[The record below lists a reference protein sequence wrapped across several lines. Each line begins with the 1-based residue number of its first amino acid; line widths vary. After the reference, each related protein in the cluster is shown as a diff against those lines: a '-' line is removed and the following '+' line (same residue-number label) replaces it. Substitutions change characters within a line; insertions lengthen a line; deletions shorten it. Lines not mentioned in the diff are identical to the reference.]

1 MAAAIEDAVFNALR
15 GHHNENTKLP
25 SPRIIK
31 IYIAS
36 LKDDFK
42 EERRLL
48 LEVIGPDL
56 QSLYDDRQIEVEIVD
71 IHFGTGSD
79 GLTAVDLDP
88 YVLEDHLDE
97 IETCQSVS
105 KSIFLIVLLG
115 SRVGHFLLPTKLDPT
130 VFEALSNISTE
141 PENRCLRKW
150 YTTSCPGTNGRTT
163 PVEQDTEGCYW
174 LATDYRTLDRDEWAA
189 ESQQLRVLLETKI
202 DDILRAAQGK
212 NSTAAETDLGEQHFC
227 DNLKRLKTR
236 AIAREIDKG
245 LASSPGRILALFRH
259 WQNQPDNGSTGKDDH
274 DGDGSSSPGIEQL
287 AARLVAALPASN
299 QQTLIVDWA
308 ENGIDPELECHDLYL
323 TGFKNKLFEMMKASI
338 DQDMA
343 KDPNGGKG
351 RKKTVQEIFH
361 EHSTHIMNLNEHL
374 SANKYISS
382 KVPERIRQNVQMN
395 FRSGSRHP
403 PYFIYG
409 AHGSGKSTLLS
420 HIYTQLTGWFEH
432 TKVHR
437 VIRYASA
444 TPRSAYNLELL
455 RVVCQQLAIILNIPE
470 GYLPKDASFDP
481 LYINNWFQ
489 NLLKH
494 CEDLHNEILF
504 LFIDDLHR
512 LHPLDCDIVAALSWL
527 PISLPWN
534 VFLVVST
541 TVPIESL
548 KLTPMQKERFKCL
561 DYFFDLSLEQNE
573 TLVRRWSKADLRSA
587 TAAVVGGGAGE
598 SSGAGADLTFAQF
611 VNGMFDAMEQRFGV
625 KGFSRLAVYITC
637 SEYGLTETELLELVM
652 PTQDADVVIDSR
664 EGDFNFSTFRTIRN
678 QMRLILREKLMSGKL
693 LIVWRHSICAEITK
707 ARYMTPDITRTIH
720 SELVNL
726 FFPPDTDDSEDM
738 STAQHS
744 RKSSMQ
750 TQQDD
755 NVTQV
760 LSLGPDISYSIRHVE
775 EAWHH
780 LIKSEDTK
788 KLKEI
793 AVCNFDFLLA
803 AVQTVSISYL
813 RCLIEHVRC
822 YILDRDIELVYYT
835 IRKSSDVLTRDP
847 MQLGAQLISWLKSV
861 SAHEGPQALL
871 SVTVQSATAW
881 CDGYTVPLLVPLTGW
896 LPVPLPSQIR
906 CMTVPGPGPVRCIAV
921 SPSKQHLILS
931 PKVGDP
937 QMWHIM
943 SNNLV
948 HTFKGHTGPVTYMK
962 VQSQYLVTASEDTSV
977 IVWDMKTLAIKLRL
991 REHIAPALCAT
1002 LALDNKYFIS
1012 GSDDSSIIVALF
1024 DGGKFVTKIDHHRG
1038 PVTALHVSYPSEV
1051 LVSSSHDATVCLW
1064 SLENFSLLN
1073 CIQLSQPVLNTQ
1085 ISCDSTF
1092 LLVHCADNGLYL
1104 RSLTT
1109 GTDLHALKGHKSK
1122 VRALCIAMDSQRA
1135 IVGGEDTR
1143 ALIFDMHSGRII
1155 RSLPPN
1161 PGAVTAVYVMEKDD
1175 YLITAGGNK
1184 ITFYSFRNE
1193 DSIVNFYPKKKKTLK
1208 KFHRNRLA
1216 LQSTSSPVLCFDL
1229 SRDSTMA
1236 AVASSRCVQI
1246 WQLSSPELTS
1256 ILEGHTAT
1264 VTCVAFAPNCEL
1276 VASGSEDKSVN
1287 VWSLALGTVT
1297 TTFKGHNTSITSAIT
1312 FMMDSRRIISADRDG
1327 CLYVWVADSGI
1338 VLQSVQGPHKCLS
1351 VTNNMK
1357 FAVCTN
1363 GDNSLRIWSLTRED
1377 EKYTVSHSDEI
1388 TCFVITADSL
1398 YTITGSRDM
1407 SLKVW
1412 QTTGGKLAQVLVGH
1426 TDAVSCVAVSV
1437 TTKSQVIS
1445 GSKDSNLII
1454 WDIHTGE
1461 EIHTLAGHLGP
1472 VTCVKVSADGTTAVS
1487 GSDDKTL
1494 IVWETK
1500 RGLALTSLQL
1510 HVQFTRFDISQEC
1523 SRIVVQLVDSSC
1535 LPIICLHNSPA
1546 SYIKL
1551 PTYSAPARDVEDLRP
1566 AGPKRPA
1573 RRLLKKEVSLDTYT
1587 WQKKYAHLTSS
1598 VMMAQVDERLKRRFS
1613 VSASM
1618 EEISKLAE
1626 AKNVESQANLGPE
1639 QAALAQSQHFD
1650 QLEAL
1655 WNKRSPPRRRLNAS
1669 LSRQSSLVEDRI
1681 DSSDEDEFQE
1691 ERAGMSKKVALHQ
1704 AASRPFSLS
1713 VDAWN
1718 CSSLYSS
1725 TTSSATANTQYN
1737 QPYHHQW
1744 YQCHQHQPDLLR
1756 EVLLL
1761 KKQYSM
1767 PTGSGGDPGETADA
1781 SLKLSSTQTDM
1792 QALFR
1797 HCTFGTLSCHSRR
1810 RQSSPESDQYHV
1822 RRRRRSR
1829 SIDNLSHE
1837 MASMCVKKYKRNSI
1851 SRSCRMQ

>member
-1 MAAAIEDAVFNALR
+1 MAAAIEEAVFNALR
-15 GHHNENTKLP
+15 GHHNEHTKLP

-31 IYIAS
+31 IYVAS

-56 QSLYDDRQIEVEIVD
+56 QSLYDDRQLEVEIVD

-79 GLTAVDLDP
+79 ELTAVDLDP
-88 YVLEDHLDE
+88 YVVEDHLQE
-97 IETCQSVS
+97 IETCHSVS
-105 KSIFLIVLLG
+105 KSVFLIVLLG
-115 SRVGHFLLPTKLDPT
+115 SRLGNFLLPTKLDPS
-130 VFEALSNISTE
+130 VFTAIANQSTDDE
-141 PENRCLRKW
+141 CTSLRKW
-150 YTTSCPGTNGRTT
+150 YSTERPSTTTHLGDE
-163 PVEQDTEGCYW
+163 EQQDAEGYYW
-174 LATDYRTLDRDEWAA
+174 LATDYRALDRAEWAT
-189 ESQQLRVLLETKI
+189 ESRRLRELLERRI
-202 DDILRAAQGK
+202 DEALP
-212 NSTAAETDLGEQHFC
+212 AAEMTTPTEGSDGEQFC

-236 AIAREIDKG
+236 AIAREIEKG
-245 LASSPGRILALFRH
+245 LACSPGRILALFRH
-259 WQNQPDNGSTGKDDH
+259 WQKQPENGSTDHADDDH
-274 DGDGSSSPGIEQL
+274 LGSVLASAAEQL
-287 AARLVAALPASN
+287 ESRIIEALPASN
-299 QQTLIVDWA
+299 HQTLIVDWA
-308 ENGIDPELECHDLYL
+308 ENGIDPELECHDVYL
-323 TGFKNKLFEMMKASI
+323 TSFKHKMFEIMKASI
-338 DQDMA
+338 DQDLA

-361 EHSTHIMNLNEHL
+361 EHSTHLMCLNEHL

-403 PYFIYG
+403 PYFIHG
-409 AHGSGKSTLLS
+409 GHGSGKSTLLS
-420 HIYTQLTGWFEH
+420 HIYAQLTGWFEH

-512 LHPLDCDIVAALSWL
+512 LNPLDCDIVAALSWL

-534 VFLVVST
+534 VFLIVST

-548 KLTPMQKERFKCL
+548 RLTPMQKERFRCA

-573 TLVRRWSKADLRSA
+573 TQVQRW
-587 TAAVVGGGAGE
+587 TAVPSPLQE
-598 SSGAGADLTFAQF
+598 QPSTDQPTFAQL
-611 VNGMFDAMEQRFGV
+611 VNGVFDAMESRFGV

-637 SEYGLTETELLELVM
+637 SEYGLTETELLELLM
-652 PTQDADVVIDSR
+652 PTQDADVAIDTR

-678 QMRLILREKLMSGKL
+678 QMRLVLREKLMSGKL
-693 LIVWRHSICAEITK
+693 LVVWRHSICSEITR
-707 ARYMTPDITRTIH
+707 ARYMTPDSARSIH

-726 FFPPDTDDSEDM
+726 FFPPDSDDSEEM
-738 STAQHS
+738 STEQHS

-760 LSLGPDISYSIRHVE
+760 LNLGLDISYSIRHVE

-906 CMTVPGPGPVRCIAV
+906 CITVPGPGPVRCIEV

-937 QMWHIM
+937 QLWHIM
-943 SNNLV
+943 SNSLV
-948 HTFKGHTGPVTYMK
+948 HTFKGHSGPVTYMK
-962 VQSQYLVTASEDTSV
+962 VQSQYLVTTSEDTSV
-977 IVWDMKTLAIKLRL
+977 IVWDMKTLAVKLRL

-1002 LALDNKYFIS
+1002 LALDNKYVIS
-1012 GSDDSSIIVALF
+1012 GSDDSSIIIALF
-1024 DGGKFVTKIDHHRG
+1024 DGGKLVTKIDHHRG
-1038 PVTALHVSYPSEV
+1038 PVTALLMSYPSEV
-1051 LVSSSHDATVCLW
+1051 LVSASHDATVCLW
-1064 SLENFSLLN
+1064 SMENFTLLN
-1073 CIQLSQPVLNTQ
+1073 CIQMAQPVLNTQ

-1109 GTDLHALKGHKSK
+1109 GTELHALKGHKSK

-1135 IVGGEDTR
+1135 IVGSEDTK

-1155 RSLPPN
+1155 RTLPPN

-1216 LQSTSSPVLCFDL
+1216 LQSTSSPVICFDL

-1246 WQLSSPELTS
+1246 WQLNSPELTS
-1256 ILEGHTAT
+1256 ILEGHSAT
-1264 VTCVAFAPNCEL
+1264 VTCVSFAPNCEL
-1276 VASGSEDKSVN
+1276 VASGSEDKTVN

-1297 TTFKGHNTSITSAIT
+1297 ATFKGHCTSVTSVT
-1312 FMMDSRRIISADRDG
+1312 FMMDARRIISADRDG
-1327 CLYVWVADSGI
+1327 LLHVWISDSGM

-1363 GDNSLRIWSLTRED
+1363 GDSSLRIWSLTRED

-1398 YTITGSRDM
+1398 YVITGSRDM

-1412 QTTGGKLAQVLVGH
+1412 QATGGKLAQVLVGH
-1426 TDAVSCVAVSV
+1426 TDAVTCVAVSV
-1437 TTKSQVIS
+1437 TNKSQVIS

-1510 HVQFTRFDISQEC
+1510 HVQFTRFDISLEC

-1626 AKNVESQANLGPE
+1626 SKNVESQANLGPE

-1655 WNKRSPPRRRLNAS
+1655 WNKRSPPRRRLNAT

-1691 ERAGMSKKVALHQ
+1691 ERAGMSKKLALFH
-1704 AASRPFSLS
+1704 ASRPLSLS

-1725 TTSSATANTQYN
+1725 TSSTNTQYN
-1737 QPYHHQW
+1737 QPHHHQH
-1744 YQCHQHQPDLLR
+1744 YHQYHHQHQPDLLR

-1761 KKQYSM
+1761 KKQHSV
-1767 PTGSGGDPGETADA
+1767 PAGGTGVHSGDPFGGH
-1781 SLKLSSTQTDM
+1781 LKLSSTETDL

-1797 HCTFGTLSCHSRR
+1797 HCTFGTLNCHSRR
-1810 RQSSPESDQYHV
+1810 RQSSPERGDQYHV
-1822 RRRRRSR
+1822 RRRKSR
-1829 SIDNLSHE
+1829 SIDNLNHE
-1837 MASMCVKKYKRNSI
+1837 VTVFRQQYRRNPM
-1851 SRSCRMQ
+1851 SRSCLMQ

>member
-1 MAAAIEDAVFNALR
+1 MTAL
-15 GHHNENTKLP
+15 TL
-25 SPRIIK
+25 
-31 IYIAS
+31 
-36 LKDDFK
+36 
-42 EERRLL
+42 
-48 LEVIGPDL
+48 
-56 QSLYDDRQIEVEIVD
+56 
-71 IHFGTGSD
+71 
-79 GLTAVDLDP
+79 
-88 YVLEDHLDE
+88 
-97 IETCQSVS
+97 
-105 KSIFLIVLLG
+105 SICPQQRSFQQVLLG
-115 SRVGHFLLPTKLDPT
+115 SRLGNFLLPTKLDSSIFT
-130 VFEALSNISTE
+130 AISNLSNDDE
-141 PENRCLRKW
+141 VECLGKW
-150 YTTSCPGTNGRTT
+150 YSTTRPKTSVHLA
-163 PVEQDTEGCYW
+163 VEPQNEEGCYW
-174 LATDYRTLDRDEWAA
+174 LTTNYRTLNRAEWLSEA
-189 ESQQLRVLLETKI
+189 QHLRELLERKI
-202 DDILRAAQGK
+202 EEVLRASDVAGT
-212 NSTAAETDLGEQHFC
+212 STEDELDGEKFC

-236 AIAREIDKG
+236 AIAREIEKG
-245 LASSPGRILALFRH
+245 LACSPGRILTLFRH
-259 WQNQPDNGSTGKDDH
+259 WQNQPANGSTEDGGDDSNSCM
-274 DGDGSSSPGIEQL
+274 GVKQLESSLIE
-287 AARLVAALPASN
+287 VLPTSN
-299 QQTLIVDWA
+299 HQTLTVDWS
-308 ENGIDPELECHDLYL
+308 ENGIDPDLECHDLYL
-323 TGFKNKLFEMMKASI
+323 TSFKNKMFEMMKVSI
-338 DQDMA
+338 DQDLA

-361 EHSTHIMNLNEHL
+361 EHSTHLMYLNEHL
-374 SANKYISS
+374 SANNYISS

-403 PYFIYG
+403 PYFIHG
-409 AHGSGKSTLLS
+409 GHGSGKSTLMS
-420 HIYTQLTGWFEH
+420 HIYTELTGWFEH

-455 RVVCQQLAIILNIPE
+455 RVICQQLAIILNIPE

-512 LHPLDCDIVAALSWL
+512 LNPLDCDIVAALSWL

-548 KLTPMQKERFKCL
+548 RLTPMQKERFKCA
-561 DYFFDLSLEQNE
+561 DYFFDLALEQNE
-573 TLVRRWSKADLRSA
+573 TKVKPWDVILSSPEAP
-587 TAAVVGGGAGE
+587 AGE
-598 SSGAGADLTFAQF
+598 LPSFPQL
-611 VNGMFDAMEQRFGV
+611 VNALFDAMEQQFGV
-625 KGFSRLAVYITC
+625 QGFSRVAIYITC
-637 SEYGLTETELLELVM
+637 SEYGLTETELLELLM
-652 PTQDADVVIDSR
+652 PTQDADLVIDSH

-678 QMRLILREKLMSGKL
+678 QMTLILREKLMSGKL
-693 LIVWRHSICAEITK
+693 LIVWRHSICSEITRS
-707 ARYMTPDITRTIH
+707 RYMTPDITRSIH

-726 FFPPDTDDSEDM
+726 FFPPDGDDSEDM
-738 STAQHS
+738 STEQHS

-760 LSLGPDISYSIRHVE
+760 LNLGPDISYSIRHVE

-780 LIKSEDTK
+780 LIKSEDTQ

-881 CDGYTVPLLVPLTGW
+881 CDGYAVPLLVPLTGW

-906 CMTVPGPGPVRCIAV
+906 CITVPGPGPVRCIEV

-937 QMWHIM
+937 QLWHIM
-943 SNNLV
+943 SNSLV
-948 HTFKGHTGPVTYMK
+948 HTFKGHSGPVTYMK
-962 VQSQYLVTASEDTSV
+962 VLSQYLVTASEDTSV
-977 IVWDMKTLAIKLRL
+977 IVWNMKTLEIKLRL

-1002 LALDNKYFIS
+1002 LALDNKYVIS
-1012 GSDDSSIIVALF
+1012 GSDDSSIIIALL
-1024 DGGKFVTKIDHHRG
+1024 GTGKLVTKFDHHRG
-1038 PVTALHVSYPSEV
+1038 PVTALQMSYPSEV
-1051 LVSSSHDATVCLW
+1051 LVSSSQDATVCLW
-1064 SLENFSLLN
+1064 SLENFTLLN
-1073 CIQLSQPVLNTQ
+1073 CIQMSQPIFNMQ

-1092 LLVHCADNGLYL
+1092 LLAHCADNGLYL

-1143 ALIFDMHSGRII
+1143 AHIFDMHSGRVI

-1216 LQSTSSPVLCFDL
+1216 LQSTSSPVICFDV

-1246 WQLSSPELTS
+1246 WQLNSPELTS
-1256 ILEGHTAT
+1256 ILEGHTGT
-1264 VTCVAFAPNCEL
+1264 VTCVSFAPNCEL
-1276 VASGSEDKSVN
+1276 IASGSEDKTVN
-1287 VWSLALGTVT
+1287 VWSLGLGTVSAN
-1297 TTFKGHNTSITSAIT
+1297 FKGHSTSISSVT
-1312 FMMDSRRIISADRDG
+1312 FMMDARRIISADRDG
-1327 CLYVWVADSGI
+1327 MLFVWISDSGI
-1338 VLQSVQGPHKCLS
+1338 ILQSVQGPHKCLS

-1363 GDNSLRIWSLTRED
+1363 GDTSLRIWSLTRED
-1377 EKYTVSHSDEI
+1377 EKYTVSHSGEI
-1388 TCFVITADSL
+1388 TCFIITADSL
-1398 YTITGSRDM
+1398 YIITGSRDM

-1412 QTTGGKLAQVLVGH
+1412 QATGGKLAQVLVGH
-1426 TDAVSCVAVSV
+1426 TDAVTCVAVSV
-1437 TTKSQVIS
+1437 TNKSQVIS

-1472 VTCVKVSADGTTAVS
+1472 VTCVKVSADGSTAVS

-1510 HVQFTRFDISQEC
+1510 HVQFTRFDISLEC
-1523 SRIVVQLVDSSC
+1523 SRIVVQLVDNSC

-1626 AKNVESQANLGPE
+1626 AKNVESQATLGPE

-1691 ERAGMSKKVALHQ
+1691 ERAGMSKKLVLFH
-1704 AASRPFSLS
+1704 ASRPLSLS

-1718 CSSLYSS
+1718 CASLYSS
-1725 TTSSATANTQYN
+1725 NSSTNTQYN
-1737 QPYHHQW
+1737 QPNHHQQHHY
-1744 YQCHQHQPDLLR
+1744 YQHHHRQQPDLLR

-1761 KKQYSM
+1761 KKQNSV
-1767 PTGSGGDPGETADA
+1767 PTGGNGGHSLDPFSGQ
-1781 SLKLSSTQTDM
+1781 LKLSSTETDL

-1797 HCTFGTLSCHSRR
+1797 HCSFGKLSCHSRR
-1810 RQSSPESDQYHV
+1810 RQSSPESEQYHV
-1822 RRRRRSR
+1822 RRRMSR
-1829 SIDNLSHE
+1829 SIDNLDHDVT
-1837 MASMCVKKYKRNSI
+1837 MYKQQCRRNPM
-1851 SRSCRMQ
+1851 SRSCLMQ

>member
-1 MAAAIEDAVFNALR
+1 MAATIEDAVFNALR
-15 GHHNENTKLP
+15 GHHNEQTKLP

-31 IYIAS
+31 IYVAS
-36 LKDDFK
+36 LRDDFK
-42 EERRLL
+42 EERRVL

-56 QSLYDDRQIEVEIVD
+56 QSLYDDRQIEVELVD
-71 IHFGTGSD
+71 IHFGTGCD

-88 YVLEDHLDE
+88 YVLEDHLEE
-97 IETCQSVS
+97 IETCRTVS
-105 KSIFLIVLLG
+105 KSVFLIVLLG
-115 SRVGHFLLPTKLDPT
+115 SRLGNFLLPTKL
-130 VFEALSNISTE
+130 E
-141 PENRCLRKW
+141 PAVHAAIAERCNEEESERLHKW
-150 YTTSCPGTNGRTT
+150 YRSGSVPETDRNAVDGL
-163 PVEQDTEGCYW
+163 CYW
-174 LATDYRTLDRDEWAA
+174 LTTDYRKLDRAEWSV
-189 ESQQLRVLLETKI
+189 ECEQLRCLLERKI
-202 DDILRAAQGK
+202 DDILQRTTA
-212 NSTAAETDLGEQHFC
+212 NSGPTTTTTNGDDHGDGGGGDDDDDEKQQFC
-227 DNLKRLKTR
+227 DNLKRLTTR
-236 AIAREIDKG
+236 AIAREIEKG
-245 LASSPGRILALFRH
+245 LESSSGRILALFRH
-259 WQNQPDNGSTGKDDH
+259 WT
-274 DGDGSSSPGIEQL
+274 DGQSESGANDGREGITPGIEQL
-287 AARLVAALPASN
+287 ERRLTDALPAAN
-299 QQTLIVDWA
+299 HQTLTVDWA

-323 TGFKNKLFEMMKASI
+323 TGFKNKMFEMMKASI

-361 EHSTHIMNLNEHL
+361 EHSTHLMYLNEHL
-374 SANKYISS
+374 SANGYISS
-382 KVPERIRQNVQMN
+382 RVPERIRQNVQMN

-403 PYFIYG
+403 PYFVYG
-409 AHGSGKSTLLS
+409 GHGSGKSTLLS
-420 HIYTQLTGWFEH
+420 HIYQQLPGWFEH
-432 TKVHR
+432 TKTHR
-437 VIRYASA
+437 LIRYASA

-494 CEDLHNEILF
+494 CEDLHNELLF

-534 VFLVVST
+534 VFLIVST

-548 KLTPMQKERFKCL
+548 KLTPMQKERFKCS

-573 TLVRRWSKADLRSA
+573 TVVRPWAPLRDIGDDP
-587 TAAVVGGGAGE
+587 GGVIGD
-598 SSGAGADLTFAQF
+598 STLTFVQR
-611 VNGMFDAMEQRFGV
+611 VNAVFDAMEQRFGV

-637 SEYGLTETELLELVM
+637 SEYGLTETELLELLM

-664 EGDFNFSTFRTIRN
+664 EGDFNFSTFRSIRN
-678 QMRLILREKLMSGKL
+678 QMRLVLREKLMSGKL

-707 ARYMTPDITRTIH
+707 ARYMTPDITRAIH

-726 FFPPDTDDSEDM
+726 FFPPDGDDSDDM
-738 STAQHS
+738 STEQHS
-744 RKSSMQ
+744 RKSSVQ

-760 LSLGPDISYSIRHVE
+760 LNLGPDISYSIRHVE

-948 HTFKGHTGPVTYMK
+948 HTFKGHSGPVTYMK

-977 IVWDMKTLAIKLRL
+977 IVWDMRTLETKLRL

-1002 LALDNKYFIS
+1002 LALDNKYLIS

-1024 DGGKFVTKIDHHRG
+1024 EGGKLVTKIDHHRG

-1051 LVSSSHDATVCLW
+1051 LVSCSHDATVCLW
-1064 SLENFSLLN
+1064 SLESFTLLN
-1073 CIQLSQPVLNTQ
+1073 CIQMSQPILNIQ

-1092 LLVHCADNGLYL
+1092 LLLHCADNGLYL

-1109 GTDLHALKGHKSK
+1109 GTELHALKGHKSK

-1143 ALIFDMHSGRII
+1143 ALIFDMHSGRMI

-1193 DSIVNFYPKKKKTLK
+1193 DSIVNYYPKKKKTLK

-1216 LQSTSSPVLCFDL
+1216 LQSTSSPVICFDL

-1246 WQLSSPELTS
+1246 WQLNSPELTS

-1264 VTCVAFAPNCEL
+1264 VTCVSFAPNCEL
-1276 VASGSEDKSVN
+1276 IASGSEDKTVN

-1297 TTFKGHNTSITSAIT
+1297 ATFKGHTTSITTAT

-1327 CLYVWVADSGI
+1327 CLYVWIADSGI

-1398 YTITGSRDM
+1398 YIITGSRDM

-1412 QTTGGKLAQVLVGH
+1412 QATGGKLAQVLVGH

-1510 HVQFTRFDISQEC
+1510 HVQFTRFDISLEC

-1546 SYIKL
+1546 SYMKL

-1626 AKNVESQANLGPE
+1626 AKTVESQANLGPE

-1691 ERAGMSKKVALHQ
+1691 ERS
-1704 AASRPFSLS
+1704 
-1713 VDAWN
+1713 D
-1718 CSSLYSS
+1718 
-1725 TTSSATANTQYN
+1725 
-1737 QPYHHQW
+1737 
-1744 YQCHQHQPDLLR
+1744 
-1756 EVLLL
+1756 VL
-1761 KKQYSM
+1761 
-1767 PTGSGGDPGETADA
+1767 AD
-1781 SLKLSSTQTDM
+1781 
-1792 QALFR
+1792 
-1797 HCTFGTLSCHSRR
+1797 
-1810 RQSSPESDQYHV
+1810 
-1822 RRRRRSR
+1822 
-1829 SIDNLSHE
+1829 
-1837 MASMCVKKYKRNSI
+1837 
-1851 SRSCRMQ
+1851 

>member
-1 MAAAIEDAVFNALR
+1 MAAAIEEAVFNALR
-15 GHHNENTKLP
+15 GHHNAHTKLP

-31 IYIAS
+31 IYVAS

-56 QSLYDDRQIEVEIVD
+56 QTLYDDRQLEIEIVD

-79 GLTAVDLDP
+79 GFTTVELDP
-88 YVLEDHLDE
+88 YVLEDHLEE
-97 IETCQSVS
+97 IETCHAVS
-105 KSIFLIVLLG
+105 KSVFLIVLLG
-115 SRVGHFLLPTKLDPT
+115 SRLGNFLLPTKLDPT
-130 VFEALSNISTE
+130 IFTAISKLSTGDE
-141 PENRCLRKW
+141 VECLRKW
-150 YTTSCPGTNGRTT
+150 YSTRGQQTGIHPVDERLANG
-163 PVEQDTEGCYW
+163 EGCYYW
-174 LATDYRTLDRDEWAA
+174 LATDYRTLDRAEWVKEA
-189 ESQQLRVLLETKI
+189 ERLRELLERRLEEV
-202 DDILRAAQGK
+202 LRLAAGK
-212 NSTAAETDLGEQHFC
+212 EKSSEDGLDGEQFC

-236 AIAREIDKG
+236 AIAREIEKG
-245 LASSPGRILALFRH
+245 LACSPGRILTLFRQ
-259 WQNQPDNGSTGKDDH
+259 WQKQPENGSTEHGDD
-274 DGDGSSSPGIEQL
+274 GPPGTAECTDVEQL
-287 AARLVAALPASN
+287 VSSLVQALPASN
-299 QQTLIVDWA
+299 HQTLTVDWA

-323 TGFKNKLFEMMKASI
+323 SGFKNKMFEMMKASI
-338 DQDMA
+338 DQDLA

-361 EHSTHIMNLNEHL
+361 EHSTHLMYLNEHL

-403 PYFIYG
+403 PYFI
-409 AHGSGKSTLLS
+409 HGGHGTGKSTLLS
-420 HIYTQLTGWFEH
+420 HIYTELTGWFEH
-432 TKVHR
+432 VKVHR
-437 VIRYASA
+437 IIRYAAA

-512 LHPLDCDIVAALSWL
+512 LNPLDCDIVAALSWL

-548 KLTPMQKERFKCL
+548 RLTPMQKERFKCAE
-561 DYFFDLSLEQNE
+561 YFFDLALEQNE
-573 TLVRRWSKADLRSA
+573 TKVLRWGGNLSA
-587 TAAVVGGGAGE
+587 PEEPEHDVP
-598 SSGAGADLTFAQF
+598 TFVQL
-611 VNGMFDAMEQRFGV
+611 VNGLFDAMEQRFGV
-625 KGFSRLAVYITC
+625 KGFSRLAIYITC
-637 SEYGLTETELLELVM
+637 SEYGLTETELLELLM
-652 PTQDADVVIDSR
+652 PTQDAELVIDSH

-693 LIVWRHSICAEITK
+693 LIVWRHSICSEITR
-707 ARYMTPDITRTIH
+707 ARYMTPDITRSIH

-726 FFPPDTDDSEDM
+726 FFPPDGDDSEDM
-738 STAQHS
+738 STEQHS

-760 LSLGPDISYSIRHVE
+760 LNLGPDISYSIRHVE

-906 CMTVPGPGPVRCIAV
+906 CITVPGPGPVRCIEV

-937 QMWHIM
+937 QLWHIM
-943 SNNLV
+943 SNSLV
-948 HTFKGHTGPVTYMK
+948 HTFKGHSGPVTYMK
-962 VQSQYLVTASEDTSV
+962 VLSQYLVTTSEDTSV
-977 IVWDMKTLAIKLRL
+977 IVWDMKTLAMKLRL

-1002 LALDNKYFIS
+1002 LALDNKYVIS
-1012 GSDDSSIIVALF
+1012 GSDDSSIIIALF
-1024 DGGKFVTKIDHHRG
+1024 ETGKVVTKIDHHRG
-1038 PVTALHVSYPSEV
+1038 PVTALHMSYPSEV

-1064 SLENFSLLN
+1064 SLVNFTLLN
-1073 CIQLSQPVLNTQ
+1073 CIQMAQPILGMQ

-1109 GTDLHALKGHKSK
+1109 GTELHALKGHKSK

-1216 LQSTSSPVLCFDL
+1216 LQSTSSPVICFDV

-1246 WQLSSPELTS
+1246 WQLNSPELTS

-1264 VTCVAFAPNCEL
+1264 VTCVSFAPNCEL
-1276 VASGSEDKSVN
+1276 VASGSEDKTVN
-1287 VWSLALGTVT
+1287 VWSLGLGSVT
-1297 TTFKGHNTSITSAIT
+1297 ATFKGHNTSITSVT
-1312 FMMDSRRIISADRDG
+1312 FMMDARRIISADRDG
-1327 CLYVWVADSGI
+1327 FLYVWISDSGMI
-1338 VLQSVQGPHKCLS
+1338 LQNVQGPHKCLS

-1363 GDNSLRIWSLTRED
+1363 GDSSLRIWSLTRED

-1388 TCFVITADSL
+1388 TCFIITADSL
-1398 YTITGSRDM
+1398 YVITGSRDM

-1412 QTTGGKLAQVLVGH
+1412 QATGGKLAQVLVGH
-1426 TDAVSCVAVSV
+1426 TDAVTCVAVSV
-1437 TTKSQVIS
+1437 TNKSQVIS

-1510 HVQFTRFDISQEC
+1510 HVQFTRFDISLEC
-1523 SRIVVQLVDSSC
+1523 SRIIVQLVDSSC

-1626 AKNVESQANLGPE
+1626 AKNVESQATLGPE

-1691 ERAGMSKKVALHQ
+1691 ERAGMSKKLALFH
-1704 AASRPFSLS
+1704 ASRPLSLS

-1725 TTSSATANTQYN
+1725 TSSTNTQYN
-1737 QPYHHQW
+1737 QPNHHQQHQYHQYHHR
-1744 YQCHQHQPDLLR
+1744 HQPDLLR

-1761 KKQYSM
+1761 KKQHSV
-1767 PTGSGGDPGETADA
+1767 PTGGHAVDPFAA
-1781 SLKLSSTQTDM
+1781 QLKLSSTETDL

-1810 RQSSPESDQYHV
+1810 RQSSPESEQYHV
-1822 RRRRRSR
+1822 RTRRKSR
-1829 SIDNLSHE
+1829 SIDNLDHE
-1837 MASMCVKKYKRNSI
+1837 VTVFRQPCRRNPM
-1851 SRSCRMQ
+1851 SRSCLMQ

>member
-1 MAAAIEDAVFNALR
+1 MATAIEEAVYNALR
-15 GHHNENTKLP
+15 GHHNEHTKLP

-31 IYIAS
+31 IYVAS

-71 IHFGTGSD
+71 IHFGTGGD
-79 GLTAVDLDP
+79 GWTAVDLDP
-88 YVLEDHLDE
+88 YVLDDHLEE
-97 IETCQSVS
+97 IETCHAVS
-105 KSIFLIVLLG
+105 KSVFLIVLLG
-115 SRVGHFLLPTKLDPT
+115 SRLGNFLLPTKVDPGVLT
-130 VFEALSNISTE
+130 AIAKRSSATE
-141 PENRCLRKW
+141 DECLRKW
-150 YTTSCPGTNGRTT
+150 YRSLETDG
-163 PVEQDTEGCYW
+163 EGCYR
-174 LATDYRTLDRDEWAA
+174 LATDYRTLARDEWTA
-189 ESQQLRVLLETKI
+189 ESQRLRELLERKI
-202 DDILRAAQGK
+202 DEILLAGISEDAAATTEGA
-212 NSTAAETDLGEQHFC
+212 SGGEQFC

-236 AIAREIDKG
+236 AIAREIEKG
-245 LASSPGRILALFRH
+245 LACSPGRILALFRQ
-259 WQNQPDNGSTGKDDH
+259 WKNGSTEHEDPDP
-274 DGDGSSSPGIEQL
+274 DTEQL
-287 AARLVAALPASN
+287 RANLDATLPASN
-299 QQTLIVDWA
+299 RQTLTVDWA
-308 ENGIDPELECHDLYL
+308 ENGIDPERECHDLYL
-323 TGFKNKLFEMMKASI
+323 VGFKNKMFEMMKSAI
-338 DQDMA
+338 DQDLA

-361 EHSTHIMNLNEHL
+361 EHSTHIMYLNEHL
-374 SANKYISS
+374 SANRYNSS
-382 KVPERIRQNVQMN
+382 KVPERIRQNVLLN

-403 PYFIYG
+403 PYFIHG
-409 AHGSGKSTLLS
+409 GHGSGKSTLLS
-420 HIYTQLTGWFEH
+420 HVYAQLTDWFEH

-437 VIRYASA
+437 VIRYAAA

-455 RVVCQQLAIILNIPE
+455 RVVCQQLAIILNLPE

-512 LHPLDCDIVAALSWL
+512 LNPLDCDIVAALSWL

-548 KLTPMQKERFKCL
+548 KLTPMQKERFRCS

-573 TLVRRWSKADLRSA
+573 TLVHPWAPSA
-587 TAAVVGGGAGE
+587 ESAGPGE
-598 SSGAGADLTFAQF
+598 VSDVSFAQR
-611 VNGMFDAMEQRFGV
+611 VNAVFDAMEQRFGV
-625 KGFSRLAVYITC
+625 KGFSRLAIYITC
-637 SEYGLTETELLELVM
+637 SEYGLTETELLELLM
-652 PTQDADVVIDSR
+652 PTQDADVAIDSS
-664 EGDFNFSTFRTIRN
+664 EGEFNFSTFRTIRN
-678 QMRLILREKLMSGKL
+678 QMRLVLREKLMSGKL
-693 LIVWRHSICAEITK
+693 LIVWRHSICSEISR
-707 ARYMTPDITRTIH
+707 ARYMTPDIARSIH

-726 FFPPDTDDSEDM
+726 FFPPDGDDSDDI
-738 STAQHS
+738 STEQHS

-760 LSLGPDISYSIRHVE
+760 LSLGLDISYSIRHVE

-906 CMTVPGPGPVRCIAV
+906 CMTVPGPGPVRCIEV

-937 QMWHIM
+937 QLWHIM
-943 SNNLV
+943 SNSLV
-948 HTFKGHTGPVTYMK
+948 HSFKGHSGPVTYMK
-962 VQSQYLVTASEDTSV
+962 VQSQYLITASEDTSV
-977 IVWDMKTLAIKLRL
+977 IVWDMKTLTMKLRL

-1002 LALDNKYFIS
+1002 LALENKYVIS
-1012 GSDDSSIIVALF
+1012 GSDDSSIIIALLEN
-1024 DGGKFVTKIDHHRG
+1024 GKLVTKIDHHRG
-1038 PVTALHVSYPSEV
+1038 PVTSLHVSYPSEV

-1064 SLENFSLLN
+1064 SLENFNLLN
-1073 CIQLSQPVLNTQ
+1073 CIQLAQPVLNTQ
-1085 ISCDSTF
+1085 ISSDSTF

-1109 GTDLHALKGHKSK
+1109 GTELHALKGHKSK

-1143 ALIFDMHSGRII
+1143 ALIFDMHSGRMI

-1216 LQSTSSPVLCFDL
+1216 LQSTSSPVICFDL

-1246 WQLSSPELTS
+1246 WQLNTPELTS

-1264 VTCVAFAPNCEL
+1264 VSCVSFAPNCEL
-1276 VASGSEDKSVN
+1276 VASGSEDKTVN

-1297 TTFKGHNTSITSAIT
+1297 ATFKGHATSLTSVT
-1312 FMMDSRRIISADRDG
+1312 FMMDSRRIISGDRDG
-1327 CLYVWVADSGI
+1327 ALYVWIADSGI
-1338 VLQSVQGPHKCLS
+1338 ILQNVQGPHKCLS

-1363 GDNSLRIWSLTRED
+1363 GDTSLRIWSLTRED

-1398 YTITGSRDM
+1398 YVITGSRDM

-1412 QTTGGKLAQVLVGH
+1412 QATGGKLAQVLVGH
-1426 TDAVSCVAVSV
+1426 TDAVTCVAVSV

-1510 HVQFTRFDISQEC
+1510 HVQFTRFDISLEC

-1546 SYIKL
+1546 SYMKL

-1626 AKNVESQANLGPE
+1626 SKTVESQANLGPE

-1655 WNKRSPPRRRLNAS
+1655 WNKRSPPRRRMNAS

-1691 ERAGMSKKVALHQ
+1691 ERSGMSHKVALCH
-1704 AASRPFSLS
+1704 AWRPLSLS
-1713 VDAWN
+1713 VDAWT

-1725 TTSSATANTQYN
+1725 TSSTNTQYN
-1737 QPYHHQW
+1737 QPSHQQLQYHYHQ
-1744 YQCHQHQPDLLR
+1744 YQHQHQPDLLR

-1761 KKQYSM
+1761 RKQNSV
-1767 PTGSGGDPGETADA
+1767 PTGGNPGSDPSDER
-1781 SLKLSSTQTDM
+1781 LKLSSTETDLH
-1792 QALFR
+1792 ALFR
-1797 HCTFGTLSCHSRR
+1797 HCTFGTLSCHSGRSR
-1810 RQSSPESDQYHV
+1810 HGPTSEAEQYHV
-1822 RRRRRSR
+1822 RRRKSR
-1829 SIDNLSHE
+1829 SIDNLGCE
-1837 MASMCVKKYKRNSI
+1837 VTVFNQRYRTNPM
-1851 SRSCRMQ
+1851 SRSCLMQ

>member
-1 MAAAIEDAVFNALR
+1 MLNFFIIARKNLDKRLAQKPRTSTAEEAIPSQPVDIVSKIKPNEDA
-15 GHHNENTKLP
+15 E
-25 SPRIIK
+25 K
-31 IYIAS
+31 ICGY
-36 LKDDFK
+36 FK

-48 LEVIGPDL
+48 LEIIGPDL
-56 QSLYDDRQIEVEIVD
+56 QALYDDRQLEIEIVD

-79 GLTAVDLDP
+79 GLTIVDLDP
-88 YVLEDHLDE
+88 YVLDDHLEE
-97 IETCQSVS
+97 IETCHCVS
-105 KSIFLIVLLG
+105 KSVFLIVLLG
-115 SRVGHFLLPTKLDPT
+115 SRLGNFLLPTKLDSSIFT
-130 VFEALSNISTE
+130 AISKLSTDDE
-141 PENRCLRKW
+141 VQCLRKW
-150 YTTSCPGTNGRTT
+150 YSTTCPKTNIHQT
-163 PVEQDTEGCYW
+163 EDTQHGEGCYW
-174 LATDYRTLDRDEWAA
+174 LATNYRTLDRAEWVTEA
-189 ESQQLRVLLETKI
+189 QQLRELLERKI
-202 DDILRAAQGK
+202 DEVLRAAEAK
-212 NSTAAETDLGEQHFC
+212 ETSAGDGLDGEQFC

-236 AIAREIDKG
+236 AIAREIEKG
-245 LASSPGRILALFRH
+245 LACSSGRILTLFRH
-259 WQNQPDNGSTGKDDH
+259 WKNQPENDSTELEEDGHLGSNTGTEVKQVETNL
-274 DGDGSSSPGIEQL
+274 IE
-287 AARLVAALPASN
+287 ALPASN
-299 QQTLIVDWA
+299 HQTLTVDWA
-308 ENGIDPELECHDLYL
+308 ENGIDPEHECHDLYL
-323 TGFKNKLFEMMKASI
+323 TSFKNKMFEMMKASI
-338 DQDMA
+338 DQDLA

-361 EHSTHIMNLNEHL
+361 EHSTHLMYLNEHL

-382 KVPERIRQNVQMN
+382 KVPERIKQNVQMN

-403 PYFIYG
+403 PYFIHG
-409 AHGSGKSTLLS
+409 GHGSGKSTLLS
-420 HIYTQLTGWFEH
+420 RIYTELTGWFEH

-455 RVVCQQLAIILNIPE
+455 RVICQQLAIILNIPE

-512 LHPLDCDIVAALSWL
+512 LNPLDCDIVAALSWL

-548 KLTPMQKERFKCL
+548 RLTPMQKERFKCA

-573 TLVRRWSKADLRSA
+573 TKIKHWG
-587 TAAVVGGGAGE
+587 VVPACTE
-598 SSGAGADLTFAQF
+598 APPDELPTFAQL
-611 VNGMFDAMEQRFGV
+611 VNGLFDAMEQQFGV
-625 KGFSRLAVYITC
+625 KGFSRLAIYITC
-637 SEYGLTETELLELVM
+637 SEYGLTETELLELLM
-652 PTQDADVVIDSR
+652 PTQDADLVIKSN

-678 QMRLILREKLMSGKL
+678 QMKLILREKLMSGKL
-693 LIVWRHSICAEITK
+693 LIVWRHSICAEITRV
-707 ARYMTPDITRTIH
+707 RYMTPDITRSIH

-726 FFPPDTDDSEDM
+726 FFPPDGDDSEDM
-738 STAQHS
+738 STEQHS

-760 LSLGPDISYSIRHVE
+760 LNLGPDISYSIRHVE

-803 AVQTVSISYL
+803 AVSHS
-813 RCLIEHVRC
+813 
-822 YILDRDIELVYYT
+822 
-835 IRKSSDVLTRDP
+835 
-847 MQLGAQLISWLKSV
+847 
-861 SAHEGPQALL
+861 GP
-871 SVTVQSATAW
+871 
-881 CDGYTVPLLVPLTGW
+881 
-896 LPVPLPSQIR
+896 I
-906 CMTVPGPGPVRCIAV
+906 
-921 SPSKQHLILS
+921 
-931 PKVGDP
+931 
-937 QMWHIM
+937 
-943 SNNLV
+943 
-948 HTFKGHTGPVTYMK
+948 TYMK
-962 VQSQYLVTASEDTSV
+962 VLSQYLVTASEDTSV
-977 IVWDMKTLAIKLRL
+977 IVWDMKTLAMKLRL
-991 REHIAPALCAT
+991 R
-1002 LALDNKYFIS
+1002 
-1012 GSDDSSIIVALF
+1012 
-1024 DGGKFVTKIDHHRG
+1024 
-1038 PVTALHVSYPSEV
+1038 
-1051 LVSSSHDATVCLW
+1051 HDATVCLW
-1064 SLENFSLLN
+1064 SLENFTLLN
-1073 CIQLSQPVLNTQ
+1073 CIQMSQPILNMQ

-1092 LLVHCADNGLYL
+1092 LLAHCADNGLYL

-1109 GTDLHALKGHKSK
+1109 GTELHALKGHKSK

-1143 ALIFDMHSGRII
+1143 ALIFDMHSGRVI

-1216 LQSTSSPVLCFDL
+1216 LQSTSSPVICFDV

-1246 WQLSSPELTS
+1246 WQLNSPELTS
-1256 ILEGHTAT
+1256 ILEGHSAT
-1264 VTCVAFAPNCEL
+1264 VTC
-1276 VASGSEDKSVN
+1276 
-1287 VWSLALGTVT
+1287 
-1297 TTFKGHNTSITSAIT
+1297 
-1312 FMMDSRRIISADRDG
+1312 
-1327 CLYVWVADSGI
+1327 
-1338 VLQSVQGPHKCLS
+1338 
-1351 VTNNMK
+1351 
-1357 FAVCTN
+1357 
-1363 GDNSLRIWSLTRED
+1363 
-1377 EKYTVSHSDEI
+1377 
-1388 TCFVITADSL
+1388 
-1398 YTITGSRDM
+1398 
-1407 SLKVW
+1407 
-1412 QTTGGKLAQVLVGH
+1412 
-1426 TDAVSCVAVSV
+1426 
-1437 TTKSQVIS
+1437 
-1445 GSKDSNLII
+1445 
-1454 WDIHTGE
+1454 
-1461 EIHTLAGHLGP
+1461 
-1472 VTCVKVSADGTTAVS
+1472 
-1487 GSDDKTL
+1487 
-1494 IVWETK
+1494 
-1500 RGLALTSLQL
+1500 L
-1510 HVQFTRFDISQEC
+1510 HVQFTRFDISLEC
-1523 SRIVVQLVDSSC
+1523 SRIVVQLVDNSC

-1626 AKNVESQANLGPE
+1626 AKNVESQATLGPE

-1691 ERAGMSKKVALHQ
+1691 ERA
-1704 AASRPFSLS
+1704 

-1725 TTSSATANTQYN
+1725 TSSTNTQYN
-1737 QPYHHQW
+1737 QPNHHQQHHY
-1744 YQCHQHQPDLLR
+1744 YQHHHRHQPDLLR

-1761 KKQYSM
+1761 KKQHSV
-1767 PTGSGGDPGETADA
+1767 PTGGTSGYSGDPFGDVLAD
-1781 SLKLSSTQTDM
+1781 
-1792 QALFR
+1792 
-1797 HCTFGTLSCHSRR
+1797 
-1810 RQSSPESDQYHV
+1810 
-1822 RRRRRSR
+1822 
-1829 SIDNLSHE
+1829 
-1837 MASMCVKKYKRNSI
+1837 
-1851 SRSCRMQ
+1851 